1 MIFLQKKFS
10 NVQIILVQEYI
21 ISMVTKNQI
30 KHIIALQQKKYRQ
43 SEGLFIAEGQKVINE
58 LLNSKF
64 KLQYLYYTDADFP
77 TISQDQKTQ
86 ISDDQLKKISA
97 LTTQNNCLAVF
108 AMQEFRPPTISGI
121 VVALD
126 NLRDPGN
133 MGTIIRL
140 CDWFGI
146 TQLLCSNGTVDLY
159 NPKVVQATMGSLT
172 RVQVNY
178 LDLPKFLEY
187 QDVPVFGTFMDG
199 ENIYSQELPQ
209 DAIIVLGNEAN
220 GISAEIEDIISQKLA
235 IPRFGDLQATES
247 LNVASATAI
256 ILSEFSRNKN

>member
-1 MIFLQKKFS
+1 
-10 NVQIILVQEYI
+10 
-21 ISMVTKNQI
+21 MVTKNQI
-30 KHIIALQQKKYRQ
+30 KHITALQQKKYRQ
-43 SEGLFIAEGQKVINE
+43 SQGLFIAEGQKVINE
-58 LLNSKF
+58 LLDSQF
-64 KLQYLYYTDADFP
+64 KLQHLYFTDANFP
-77 TISQDQKTQ
+77 TVPEDHKTQ

-108 AMQEFRPPTISGI
+108 AMQEEKPINMAGL

-146 TQLLCSNGTVDLY
+146 SQLLCSHGTVDLY

-178 LDLPKFLEY
+178 VDLPKFLKH
-187 QDVPVFGTFMDG
+187 QDAAIFGTFMDG
-199 ENIYSQELPQ
+199 ENIYKQQLPQ
-209 DAIIVLGNEAN
+209 NAIIVFGNEAN
-220 GISAEIEDIISQKLA
+220 GISSEMESVVTQKLA
-235 IPRFGDLQATES
+235 IPRFGDFQATES

-256 ILSEFSRNKN
+256 ILSEFSRTKK

>member
-1 MIFLQKKFS
+1 
-10 NVQIILVQEYI
+10 
-21 ISMVTKNQI
+21 MVTKNQI
-30 KHIIALQQKKYRQ
+30 KHITALQQKKYRQ

-58 LLNSKF
+58 LLHSQF
-64 KLQYLYYTDADFP
+64 KLQHLYFTDAIFP
-77 TISQDQKTQ
+77 TITQDQKTQ

-108 AMQEFRPPTISGI
+108 AMQQEQPINTTGL

-146 TQLLCSNGTVDLY
+146 TQLLCSHGTVDLY

-178 LDLPKFLEY
+178 VDLPKFLEH
-187 QDVPVFGTFMDG
+187 QDIPVFGTFMDG
-199 ENIYSQELPQ
+199 ENIYTQQLPQ
-209 DAIIVLGNEAN
+209 NAIIVLGNEAN
-220 GISAEIEDIISQKLA
+220 GISAEIENVVTQKLA

>member
-1 MIFLQKKFS
+1 
-10 NVQIILVQEYI
+10 
-21 ISMVTKNQI
+21 MVTKNQI

-58 LLNSKF
+58 LLHSQF
-64 KLQYLYYTDADFP
+64 KLQHLYFTDAIFP
-77 TISQDQKTQ
+77 TVPQDQKTQ
-86 ISDDQLKKISA
+86 ISDGQLKKISA
-97 LTTQNNCLAVF
+97 LTTQNNCLAIF
-108 AMQEFRPPTISGI
+108 AMQEYKPPTISGI

-178 LDLPKFLEY
+178 VDLPKFLEH
-187 QDVPVFGTFMDG
+187 QDVAVFGTFMDG
-199 ENIYSQELPQ
+199 ENIYAQQLPQ
-209 DAIIVLGNEAN
+209 NAIIVLGNEAN
-220 GISAEIEDIISQKLA
+220 GISSEIVDSVTQKLA

-256 ILSEFSRNKN
+256 ILSEFSRNKK